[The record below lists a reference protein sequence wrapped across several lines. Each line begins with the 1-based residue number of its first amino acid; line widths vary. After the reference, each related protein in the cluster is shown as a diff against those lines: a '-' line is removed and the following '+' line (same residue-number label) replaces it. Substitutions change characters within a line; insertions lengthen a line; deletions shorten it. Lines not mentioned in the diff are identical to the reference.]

1 MKDLLSNL
9 HIHVSE
15 NVYLKD
21 PESSDLG
28 KRIIRGSIS
37 LLNEIGFDSFT
48 FQKLAKE
55 IKSTEASV
63 YRYFENKHKILL
75 YLFSWY
81 WSWMEYRM
89 VFALANI
96 ESAQRRLER
105 AIEVLVTEPEEDNVF
120 GHINEKKLNQIIIS
134 ESSKAYLTREV
145 DEENKQGA
153 FSAYKRLVGRVSEIV
168 TEINADY
175 KYPRMLIST
184 VIEGAHHQRFFASH
198 LHSLTDIVPGEDS
211 ITSFYK
217 EMVIKAIDKTK

>member
-9 HIHVSE
+9 HIQVNE
-15 NVYLKD
+15 NVYIKD

-28 KRIIRGSIS
+28 KRIIRGSIT
-37 LLNEIGFDSFT
+37 LLNEVGFDSFT

-55 IKSTEASV
+55 IESTEASV
-63 YRYFENKHKILL
+63 YRYFENKHKLLL

-81 WSWMEYRM
+81 WSWMEYKL

-96 ESAQRRLER
+96 DSPRERLGR
-105 AIEVLVTEPEEDNVF
+105 AIEVLTREPKEDNVF
-120 GHINEKKLNQIIIS
+120 GHINERLLNKIIIS

-145 DEENKQGA
+145 DEENKLGA

-168 TEINADY
+168 LEISRDY
-175 KYPRMLIST
+175 KYPHMVIST

-198 LHSLTDIVPGEDS
+198 LRSLTDVVDGEDS

-217 EMVIKAIDKTK
+217 QMVMKSIEAEK

>member
-96 ESAQRRLER
+96 ESAQRRL
-105 AIEVLVTEPEEDNVF
+105 
-120 GHINEKKLNQIIIS
+120 
-134 ESSKAYLTREV
+134 
-145 DEENKQGA
+145 
-153 FSAYKRLVGRVSEIV
+153 
-168 TEINADY
+168 
-175 KYPRMLIST
+175 
-184 VIEGAHHQRFFASH
+184 
-198 LHSLTDIVPGEDS
+198 
-211 ITSFYK
+211 
-217 EMVIKAIDKTK
+217 

>member
-1 MKDLLSNL
+1 
-9 HIHVSE
+9 
-15 NVYLKD
+15 
-21 PESSDLG
+21 
-28 KRIIRGSIS
+28 
-37 LLNEIGFDSFT
+37 
-48 FQKLAKE
+48 
-55 IKSTEASV
+55 
-63 YRYFENKHKILL
+63 
-75 YLFSWY
+75 
-81 WSWMEYRM
+81 
-89 VFALANI
+89 
-96 ESAQRRLER
+96 
-105 AIEVLVTEPEEDNVF
+105 VTEPEEDNVF

>member
-9 HIHVSE
+9 HIQVNE
-15 NVYLKD
+15 NVYIKD
-21 PESSDLG
+21 PESSELG

-37 LLNEIGFDSFT
+37 LLIEVGFDAFT
-48 FQKLAKE
+48 FHKLAKE
-55 IKSTEASV
+55 IQSTEASV
-63 YRYFENKHKILL
+63 YRYFENKHKLLL

-81 WSWMEYRM
+81 WSWMEYKL

-96 ESAQRRLER
+96 ESPKERLGR
-105 AIEVLVTEPEEDNVF
+105 AIEVLTREPEEDNVY
-120 GHINEKKLNQIIIS
+120 GHINERQLNQIIIA

-145 DEENKQGA
+145 DEENKMGA

-168 TEINADY
+168 TEISPEY
-175 KYPRMLIST
+175 KYPRMVIST

-198 LHSLTDIVPGEDS
+198 LRSLTDVVVGEDS

-217 EMVIKAIDKTK
+217 QMVMKSIESEK